1 MPVAAGRC
9 CGRLLKISRSA
20 GAARAG
26 LSLLVRPLRRPSR
39 RTGSGL
45 RPRPDGGLSQLGREQ
60 ADQLG
65 RRLRTVPFS
74 AIHHSPL
81 ARAAQTAD
89 LVPRHLPQV
98 PRHDCDSLQTERR
111 CLPPPNVADIR
122 DGGTPGSTA
131 CPTTSATRTPLPCGP
146 LLAGRRLDG
155 HAADQ

>member
-26 LSLLVRPLRRPSR
+26 LLLLVRPLRRPSR

-81 ARAAQTAD
+81 ARAVQTAD

-98 PRHDCDSLQTERR
+98 PRHDRDF
-111 CLPPPNVADIR
+111 VAD
-122 DGGTPGSTA
+122 
-131 CPTTSATRTPLPCGP
+131 RTPVPS
-146 LLAGRRLDG
+146 AAERGRYPGRWYAWLDG
-155 HAADQ
+155 VPDDERDEDAVALRAAARRAPA